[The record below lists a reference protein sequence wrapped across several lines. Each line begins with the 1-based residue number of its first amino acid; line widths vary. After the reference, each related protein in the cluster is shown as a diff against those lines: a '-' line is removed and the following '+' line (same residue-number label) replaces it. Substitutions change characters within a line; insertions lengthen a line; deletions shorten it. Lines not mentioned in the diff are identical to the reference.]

1 VGAVDDDEDG
11 HRLSLQRA
19 LGLKPVLI
27 VTNRA
32 DRTAD
37 WLILE
42 LHARGTEFVR
52 FNTEDYPRLVQFT
65 WDMSDC
71 RLNLGGRWL
80 SLGDVRSIWYRRPI
94 APELDATVTDEHAQW
109 IVGEALEALRGAWRT
124 YNGLWVNHPDA
135 NDRASSK
142 LEQLRRARR
151 MGFAVPET
159 IVTSNPRDL
168 HEFAKSRR
176 QPLVCKPLKSGY
188 VKVGGEERLFFT
200 SLVGEEDFAAFESG
214 GPEPYLFQHL
224 VEKDHELRVTV
235 IGERVF
241 GVRLESQVREATRID
256 WRRGDQAQLKHTP
269 VVLPDEMAHS
279 CLELVRG
286 YGLAF
291 GAIDLAVG
299 KDGRHVFFE
308 INPNGQWAWIEQLT
322 GLPMRASLADLL
334 QSGVGS

>member
-1 VGAVDDDEDG
+1 VGAVYDDEDG
-11 HRLSLQRA
+11 PRVPPRRRLR
-19 LGLKPVLI
+19 LKPVLI

-42 LHARGTEFVR
+42 FNARGTEFVR
-52 FNTEDYPRLVQFT
+52 FNTEDFPRLVEVT

-71 RLNLGGRWL
+71 RLNIGGRWL
-80 SLGDVRSIWYRRPI
+80 SFSDLRSIWYRRPV
-94 APELDATVTDEHAQW
+94 APELDAALTEEHAQW
-109 IVGEALEALRGAWRT
+109 IAAESLEALRGAWRT
-124 YNGLWVNHPDA
+124 YDGLWVNHPDA

-142 LEQLRRARR
+142 LEQLRRAQRL
-151 MGFAVPET
+151 GFAVPDT
-159 IVTSNPRDL
+159 IVTSDPHDL
-168 HEFAKSRR
+168 REFAKSHRG
-176 QPLVCKPLKSGY
+176 PLVCKPLKSGY
-188 VKVGGEERLFFT
+188 VKQGGEERLFFT
-200 SLVGEEDFAAFESG
+200 SLIDEEDLASFESG

-241 GVRLESQVREATRID
+241 AVRLESQVHDDTRID
-256 WRRGDQAQLKHTP
+256 WRRGDQRRLKHTP
-269 VVLPDEMAHS
+269 VELPDDMAHR
-279 CLELVRG
+279 CLGLVRS

-291 GAIDLAVG
+291 GAIDLAV
-299 KDGRHVFFE
+299 DTHGRHVFFE

-334 QSGVGS
+334 QSGAVS